1 MKSFFFWLLCMPLN
15 PKLAEVISFTKSVVV
30 IVVIVILIRGS
41 LVEPFK
47 IPSESM
53 VPTLK
58 ITDHILVSKLSY
70 GLRLPFVTDTLWQY
84 STPKRGDIVVFTR
97 PDERQTPL
105 EDESAIN
112 IIKRVVGLPGE
123 TVEVKGTTVLI
134 NGAVLNEPYARWI
147 DGGSPGGNF
156 GPAVV
161 PENSVLLLGD
171 NRDRSRDSR
180 YWEYH
185 FLEISRI
192 KGRALLIYFTLSD
205 FLSRV
210 GTILR

>member
-1 MKSFFFWLLCMPLN
+1 MVNGYTGSKA
-15 PKLAEVISFTKSVVV
+15 AEVASFLKSVAI
-30 IVVIVILIRGS
+30 IVVLVIIIRGS
-41 LVEPFK
+41 LIEPFK

-70 GLRLPFVTDTLWQY
+70 GFRLPFFTHTIWQY
-84 STPKRGDIVVFTR
+84 ATPRRGDIVVFTR
-97 PDERQTPL
+97 PDEKQTPL

-112 IIKRVVGLPGE
+112 IIKRVIGLPGE
-123 TVEVKGTTVLI
+123 TIEVKGTTVLI
-134 NGAVLNEPYARWI
+134 NGVVLDEPYARWI
-147 DGGSPGGNF
+147 DGGSPTGNF

-161 PENSVLLLGD
+161 PEGKVLLLGD

-192 KGRALLIYFTLSD
+192 KGRALIIYFTFSD
-205 FLSRV
+205 FLKRV